1 MRFETEKRVLLDA
14 DDVDFEGVRQEVER
28 LDAREH
34 SVFVSSPG
42 RHPRLLAQVFEF
54 SLERLQL
61 GPLVT
66 PPNFL
71 LHTKGSRCA
80 DAIGGG
86 KGEGKA
92 IRTSLVSR
100 RGMAPMPKF
109 FESTHTSHT

>member
-42 RHPRLLAQVFEF
+42 RHPRLLANVFEF

-61 GPLVT
+61 DPVVI
-66 PPNFL
+66 PPTFI
-71 LHTKGSRCA
+71 LHTQGSKCA
-80 DAIGGG
+80 DTIGGG

-92 IRTSLVSR
+92 IRTSSVSL
-100 RGMAPMPKF
+100 RGLSPMP
-109 FESTHTSHT
+109 